1 VFFVRYKLVP
11 EGEGR
16 ELDMPAAR
24 CRQMIAYAVSKTN
37 NADKEVWDIVDPAE
51 HDEYRLVR
59 GLLCVCVCVCVCVC
73 ICVCV
78 CVCRAIY
85 ETNIILLHVC
95 IYMYIGIYIYI
106 HIYRIRRSGVHWR

>member
-1 VFFVRYKLVP
+1 MHEIKTWSVFFVRYKLVP

-59 GLLCVCVCVCVCVC
+59 GLLCVCVCVCVCACVY
-73 ICVCV
+73 VCV
-78 CVCRAIY
+78 CVCAVPSMRQ
-85 ETNIILLHVC
+85 TSNC
-95 IYMYIGIYIYI
+95 YMYVYMCI
-106 HIYRIRRSGVHWR
+106 